1 MTRRKGRQY
10 DRNGRERRLTV
21 RGIRRAEP
29 DYRKLGRALLA
40 LAQAEADAA
49 AQSAATGS
57 NAPVTDRGER
67 RTAEEAND
75 DAR

>member
-10 DRNGRERRLTV
+10 DRNGRERRLTI
-21 RGIRRAEP
+21 RGIRRADP
-29 DYRKLGRALLA
+29 DYHKLGRALLA

-49 AQSAATGS
+49 AQSATTGPD
-57 NAPVTDRGER
+57 APVTDRGER
-67 RTAEEAND
+67 RKAGEVND